1 MIHIGHSNT
10 MSSARHV
17 SLVIAV
23 IVSFLP
29 TVTCVI
35 RLASWNLLA
44 PVYSVPCKYPW
55 CAPEFLEWDY
65 RKSLIVPQLLQFDAD
80 ILCLQEVQVDTW
92 PDLLDSLPGY
102 TGILQ
107 DVKGGHPVASAVLV
121 RPKFQVRRVES
132 RSRVLIVVLEDCEQD
147 EPSSSPLLYLC
158 NVHLEAGMS
167 HDDNLIRY
175 HQLKSLFKRLTNQCR
190 LDQQALQ
197 EASIIMAGDF
207 NMLNTNPLHTCLTQ
221 GLLQDPQNIEYTF
234 PCTTTKLQDAY
245 MWSKHR
251 LGKTYSKGGVLDYI
265 WTSDHVNIQDT
276 LILHPSAKTTDS
288 QQLPSKEHPSDH
300 LPIGVDLVCR

>member
-1 MIHIGHSNT
+1 MP
-10 MSSARHV
+10 SAWHM
-17 SLVIAV
+17 SLVITV

-29 TVTCVI
+29 ITSCVV

-44 PVYSVPCKYPW
+44 PVYSIPRKYPW

-65 RKSLIVPQLLQFDAD
+65 RKSLIVSQLLQFDAD

-107 DVKGGHPVASAVLV
+107 QVERAHPVASAVLV

-132 RSRVLIVVLEDCEQD
+132 RSRALIVVLDYCEDDEQ
-147 EPSSSPLLYLC
+147 PSSSSPPLYLC
-158 NVHLEAGMS
+158 NVHLEAGIS
-167 HDDNLIRY
+167 HDNNLVRY
-175 HQLKSLFKRLTNQCR
+175 HQLKSLFKRLAVHCQQ
-190 LDQQALQ
+190 DQQALQ
-197 EASIIMAGDF
+197 EASIVMAGDF
-207 NMLNTNPLHTCLTQ
+207 NMLNTNPLHRFLRQ
-221 GLLQDPQNIEYTF
+221 GFLENPQNKYAL
-234 PCTTTKLQDAY
+234 PCTTTKLKDAY
-245 MWSKHR
+245 MWSDHR

-276 LILHPSAKTTDS
+276 LILHPSAETTDS
-288 QQLPSKEHPSDH
+288 QQFPSKEHPSDH
-300 LPIGVDLVCR
+300 LPIGVDLEW